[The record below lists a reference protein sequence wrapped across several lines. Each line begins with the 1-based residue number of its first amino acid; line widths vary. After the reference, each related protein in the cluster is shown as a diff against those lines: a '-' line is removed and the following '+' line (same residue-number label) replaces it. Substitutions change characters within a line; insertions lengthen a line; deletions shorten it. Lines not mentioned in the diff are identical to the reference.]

1 MFNYFDFD
9 HYYIIY
15 VYTYQIIALDILN
28 LGQLN
33 IFFIK
38 LKLNKLHER
47 DFIGDP
53 FHVLWVALVQ
63 YQVDFF

>member
-38 LKLNKLHER
+38 LKLNKHHER

-53 FHVLWVALVQ
+53 FHVL
-63 YQVDFF
+63 